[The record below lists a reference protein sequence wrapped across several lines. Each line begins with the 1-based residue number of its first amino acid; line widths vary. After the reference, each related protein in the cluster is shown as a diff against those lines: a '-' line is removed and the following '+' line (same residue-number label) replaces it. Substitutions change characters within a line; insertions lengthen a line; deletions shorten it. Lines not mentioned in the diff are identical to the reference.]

1 MYACYSQQKS
11 EKRREGKRKTADA
24 DVYIYPKR
32 LVVLSAARR
41 VVSRLVRVA
50 VGSDWL
56 ARVNKNKHNQN
67 DTRQI
72 HPHRAWNTK
81 TTRKRHEND
90 TKLSTL
96 RELRVAFTLGISV
109 LAEWKHL
116 CLRFSLAHRS
126 FLTLDAMDVVAFLSL
141 SNGITNEG
149 NCLCLFSPGL

>member
-81 TTRKRHEND
+81 TTRKRHEAIRFERLAGGIYAWD
-90 TKLSTL
+90 QRPGRMKTPLFALFFGASKLPYIG
-96 RELRVAFTLGISV
+96 RNGCGSV
-109 LAEWKHL
+109 SVSE
-116 CLRFSLAHRS
+116 
-126 FLTLDAMDVVAFLSL
+126 
-141 SNGITNEG
+141 
-149 NCLCLFSPGL
+149 